1 LIDTHTQ
8 LSWLREFA
16 IPAFFT
22 LFGATLGFITSQI
35 HDARKAKRDKEAFLR
50 AIGMELDALGDQL
63 DASLHEVKGSV
74 DRLNHG
80 DTAPQFGGALRTS
93 VFSSQVG
100 KLRDVD
106 DPLLIKIVHFY
117 SDMGTL
123 QQTFEIV
130 NGIGSEYNRAVVASG
145 ERDKVRSRV
154 LSGLRVLQEQISGFA
169 TRLRALRAKLPPA
182 ETG

>member
-1 LIDTHTQ
+1 MDAHTQ
-8 LSWLREFA
+8 FSWLREFA

-22 LFGATLGFITSQI
+22 LFGATLGFIASQI
-35 HDARKAKRDKEAFLR
+35 RDARKAKRDKVAFFR

-63 DASLHEVKGSV
+63 DASFHEVKSSV
-74 DRLNHG
+74 ERLNHG
-80 DTAPQFGGALRTS
+80 DTAPQFAGALRTS
-93 VFSSQVG
+93 VFSSQLG

-123 QQTFEIV
+123 QQSFETV
-130 NGIGSEYNRAVVASG
+130 NGIGAEYNRAVIGSG
-145 ERDKVRSRV
+145 EKDKIRPRV
-154 LSGLRVLQEQISGFA
+154 FSGLRVLQEQISGFA

-182 ETG
+182 ETS